1 MKKHVQ
7 RVRNAGINRALK
19 SKWEQGPVY
28 VKVVEVSQAQQMRG
42 LSLNPTVTV
51 AFSLSLARLE
61 KMTVNTYKKEALVYA
76 DLDEKQLSALG
87 LNWHTGRYWTKEE
100 EEEESE
106 SEQEGS
112 MPDLEELE
120 EASEADAA
128 RLVGQKQPNWA
139 AVVSGG
145 AEREAAG
152 AVDDARVAFEVGE
165 QLQAAVAAATV
176 AAGDVAEARLAREVA
191 EIEAAVA
198 AQAAQEVVLA
208 AAARESAAEAAAAR
222 ESAAEAAAE
231 EAMAAT
237 AAVRVAADDA
247 LARATPTPAK
257 PTTVRVTP
265 EGVTP
270 AVTRSAAAKEVTRV
284 ARAASVSREAAAT
297 AKAAIATAAEVLA
310 STEEELVEMASSVS
324 CSLSRAGLRKLAGGG
339 YGAPELRDL
348 RAGGEGLYEGVVE
361 DVINSGARF
370 TALERAALKKY
381 MAPVEVAPKKGG
393 SQGGRVID
401 IEEVMSVAS
410 LESELEDQAPP
421 RAAPVATPAAGAVS
435 RQGSRVG
442 GMVSL
447 LRPAQASEFVISAR
461 DGILEAL
468 LHREPRKTELN
479 KPEAAVELWLEKEL
493 RLSVEDCE
501 AAASC
506 DVDVM
511 ELWLLRTIYA
521 EEARRGTSGGGDGG
535 EVAAEGGEAATFA
548 AMIAAGGVSSQ
559 TDPALLEALRE
570 SARDPSVKAQLESVK
585 KLFGEGKPVE
595 AAALL
600 SKLNG
605 KACMATVYYKA
616 GEVKHVQGSSVI
628 PGANA
633 VVVLVGSV
641 RESVEMD
648 VARQVQGMLPPGC
661 DARDLARKLVRGR
674 ADEISFETLFG
685 SKNSLSVMLTAVR
698 SEKSKGGV
706 DATSDSY
713 LMVMRGV
720 ALMIVGYARAHPFD
734 GEAANEWARL
744 LSDLARAVQDG
755 LSIEAAVAVIL
766 DPVFQEL
773 SLRWKDVARGAAME
787 RPTMKA
793 VMESSKEKRSFHL
806 RQRLE
811 MQRREAPAAGGGG
824 GAGKEEGS
832 KGGKGGEGEALKKVR
847 KQAEEA
853 LRVAK
858 AAATAKQPG
867 KASGTPAPN
876 PAKEWLAEDAANADK
891 CFYFATRGSCNK
903 GAACRFFAGTPG
915 HNT

>member
-1 MKKHVQ
+1 MELDMKKHVQ

-19 SKWEQGPVY
+19 SKWEQGPVF
-28 VKVVEVSQAQQMRG
+28 VRVMEVSQAQQMRG
-42 LSLNPTVTV
+42 LSMNPTVTV
-51 AFSLSLARLE
+51 AFSQSMAKLE
-61 KMTVNTYKKEALVYA
+61 KMTINTYKKEALVYA

-87 LNWHTGRYWTKEE
+87 LNWHNGRYWTKEE

-106 SEQEGS
+106 SEQEESLPG
-112 MPDLEELE
+112 LEDAE
-120 EASEADAA
+120 EADEADAA
-128 RLVGQKQPNWA
+128 LLGRQARSDWA
-139 AVVSGG
+139 AVVSGE
-145 AEREAAG
+145 AERETAG
-152 AVDDARVAFEVGE
+152 AAADACVAFEVGE

-198 AQAAQEVVLA
+198 AQAAQEVLLT
-208 AAARESAAEAAAAR
+208 AAAR

-237 AAVRVAADDA
+237 AAVRMAADDA
-247 LARATPTPAK
+247 LARATPTPAR

-284 ARAASVSREAAAT
+284 ARVASVSREAAAT
-297 AKAAIATAAEVLA
+297 AKAAIAAAAEVLA
-310 STEEELVEMASSVS
+310 STEEELVEAASMMS

-348 RAGGEGLYEGVVE
+348 RAGGEVLYEGVVE
-361 DVINSGARF
+361 DVVNSGARL

-381 MAPVEVAPKKGG
+381 MVPEVVAPKKGG

-435 RQGSRVG
+435 RQGSRAGV
-442 GMVSL
+442 MVSL
-447 LRPAQASEFVISAR
+447 LRPAQASEFIISAR

-468 LHREPRKTELN
+468 LRREPRKAELN

-493 RLSVEDCE
+493 HLSVEDCK

-506 DVDVM
+506 DVEVM
-511 ELWLLRTIYA
+511 EAWMMRIIYT
-521 EEARRGTSGGGDGG
+521 EEARRNSKGASGGGDGA
-535 EVAAEGGEAATFA
+535 AAEGGEAATFA

-559 TDPALLEALRE
+559 SDPALLEALRE
-570 SARDPSVKAQLESVK
+570 SAQDPSVKAQLESVK

-605 KACMATVYYKA
+605 KACLATVYYKS

-648 VARQVQGMLPPGC
+648 VARQLQGMLPPAC
-661 DARDLARKLVRGR
+661 DARELARKLVRGKV
-674 ADEISFETLFG
+674 DEISFESLFG

-698 SEKSKGGV
+698 SEKNKGGV

-713 LMVMRGV
+713 LMVMRGI
-720 ALMIVGYARAHPFD
+720 ALMIIGYARAHPFD

-766 DPVFQEL
+766 DPVFQDL
-773 SLRWKDVARGAAME
+773 SLRWKDVARGAALE
-787 RPTMKA
+787 RPKMKT
-793 VMESSKEKRSFHL
+793 VMESTKEKRSVHL

-824 GAGKEEGS
+824 GAGGKEEGS
-832 KGGKGGEGEALKKVR
+832 KGGNGGEGEALKKVR

-853 LRVAK
+853 LRMAK

-867 KASGTPAPN
+867 KASGPPAAN

-891 CFYFATRGSCNK
+891 CFYFSKKGSCNK

-915 HNT
+915 HTT

>member
-19 SKWEQGPVY
+19 SKWEQGPVF
-28 VKVVEVSQAQQMRG
+28 VRVMEVSQAQQMRG
-42 LSLNPTVTV
+42 LSMNPTVTV
-51 AFSLSLARLE
+51 AFSQSMAKLE
-61 KMTVNTYKKEALVYA
+61 KMTINTYKKEALVYA

-87 LNWHTGRYWTKEE
+87 LNWNNGRYWTKEE

-106 SEQEGS
+106 SEHEESLPG
-112 MPDLEELE
+112 LEDAE
-120 EASEADAA
+120 EADEADAA
-128 RLVGQKQPNWA
+128 LLVRQRRSDWA
-139 AVVSGG
+139 AVVSGE
-145 AEREAAG
+145 AERETAG
-152 AVDDARVAFEVGE
+152 AAAEACVAFEVGE

-198 AQAAQEVVLA
+198 AQAAQEVLLT
-208 AAARESAAEAAAAR
+208 AAAR

-237 AAVRVAADDA
+237 AAVRMAADDA
-247 LARATPTPAK
+247 VARATPTPAR

-270 AVTRSAAAKEVTRV
+270 AVTRSAAAIEVTRM

-297 AKAAIATAAEVLA
+297 AKAAIAAAAEVLA
-310 STEEELVEMASSVS
+310 STEEELVEAASMMS

-348 RAGGEGLYEGVVE
+348 RAGGEVLYEGVVE
-361 DVINSGARF
+361 DVVNSGARL

-381 MAPVEVAPKKGG
+381 MVPEVVAPKKGG

-435 RQGSRVG
+435 RQGSRAGV
-442 GMVSL
+442 MVSL
-447 LRPAQASEFVISAR
+447 LRPAQASEFIISAR

-479 KPEAAVELWLEKEL
+479 KPEAALELWLEKEL
-493 RLSVEDCE
+493 RLSVEDCK

-506 DVDVM
+506 DVDEM
-511 ELWLLRTIYA
+511 EMWLMRIIYA
-521 EEARRGTSGGGDGG
+521 EEARRGKSGGGEGG

-605 KACMATVYYKA
+605 KARMATVYYKA

-648 VARQVQGMLPPGC
+648 VSRQVQKMLPPGC
-661 DARDLARKLVRGR
+661 DARELARKLVRGR
-674 ADEISFETLFG
+674 VDEISFETLFG
-685 SKNSLSVMLTAVR
+685 SKSSLSVMLTAVR
-698 SEKSKGGV
+698 SEKNKGGV

-787 RPTMKA
+787 RPAMKA
-793 VMESSKEKRSFHL
+793 VMESTSEKRSFHL

-824 GAGKEEGS
+824 GAGGKEEGS
-832 KGGKGGEGEALKKVR
+832 KGGNGGEGEALKKVR

-853 LRVAK
+853 LRMAK

-867 KASGTPAPN
+867 KASGAPAAN

-891 CFYFATRGSCNK
+891 CFYFSKKGSCNK

-915 HNT
+915 HTT